1 MKWVEKL
8 CLAYVN
14 DSYIY
19 GYLARRILRDTS
31 IYVVPM
37 INPDGVNLVTNAI
50 PKDSKFFKQAE
61 KISADYPAILR
72 EGSVHGILLFSVLT
86 PESILMTKKK

>member
-14 DSYIY
+14 DGYIY

-37 INPDGVNLVTNAI
+37 VNPDGVNLVTSAI
-50 PKDSKFFKQAE
+50 PSDNKFFKNAE
-61 KISADYPAILR
+61 KISADYPAIPFPSGWKANI
-72 EGSVHGILLFSVLT
+72 EGVD
-86 PESILMTKKK
+86 

>member
-14 DSYIY
+14 DGYIY

-37 INPDGVNLVTNAI
+37 VNPDGVNLVTNAV

-61 KISADYPAILR
+61 KISADYPAIPFPSGWKANI
-72 EGSVHGILLFSVLT
+72 EGESFINFHLF
-86 PESILMTKKK
+86 IFKK